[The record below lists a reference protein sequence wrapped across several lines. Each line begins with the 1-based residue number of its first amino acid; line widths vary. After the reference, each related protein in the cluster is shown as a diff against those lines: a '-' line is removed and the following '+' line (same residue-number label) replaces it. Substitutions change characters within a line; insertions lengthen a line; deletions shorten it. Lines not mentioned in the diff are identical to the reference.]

1 MNNDD
6 TKNTLKVNMNKV
18 KHYSIETNYNFNRLE
33 SNSFL
38 KIMINSSTVQF
49 LKEAGKELGSNDCC
63 L

>member
-1 MNNDD
+1 
-6 TKNTLKVNMNKV
+6 MNKV

-38 KIMINSSTVQF
+38 KITINSSTVQF
-49 LKEAGKELGSNDCC
+49 LKEAGKELGSNDCS